1 MPIGTIRELSL
12 RQRLLL
18 LTMLTSGIGV
28 LLGCLG
34 FLAYDMHVA
43 KEHKEEDL
51 RSVADL
57 VGTNSTAAL
66 AFDDAI
72 GGSKLLEALS
82 TRSQIRFGVLYRSDG
97 DFFASYIRADLN
109 AKILP
114 PDRPPDGMVWSKNRV
129 SYSTS
134 VRLERR
140 RLGWL
145 YLESD
150 ITDLQERLRRFEQ
163 LTALIAVGSLLVV
176 YLLTAVMQRGITR
189 PIRNLA
195 AIARSFAAEK
205 SYSLRA
211 PPLAGRELRQLGAD
225 FNHMLDEIERRDA
238 ALNEARDVL
247 ELRVAARTGE
257 LEMEV
262 KERRRTEQE
271 LQQRTAFLNTLITNN
286 PLAIAVGGPDGNLEL
301 VNPALEKLFG
311 YTSEEAIGRRVDDLL
326 YPSCL
331 NREEMDERLKNVKK
345 DSIHETAKRKRR
357 SGDLVD
363 VEVHAV
369 PLPLESGEHN
379 VLALYQDISERLE
392 AQRALR
398 ESEELFRT
406 VSAAA
411 PIGIFYTDAT
421 GKILYTN
428 KRWEEMTGRT
438 AEHAMRKG
446 WADAVHPED
455 RTVVEK
461 LWESGFALQI
471 ELRDQCRFLTPEGHV
486 NWVQWQTR
494 ALAGTDGILQ
504 GYVGVIEDITKQRAA
519 EQRLVEAKQAAEAA
533 SRAKSEFLA
542 NMSHE
547 IRTPMNGILGMTE
560 LALDTELKP
569 EQREYLEMVRSSAE
583 SLLGII
589 NDILDFSKIEAGRL
603 DLESVPFSLLDCIES
618 ALEPLAVRAQQ
629 KELEVTWALQG
640 EVPEVLLGDPTR
652 LRQILINLAGNA
664 IKFTKEGEVSVR
676 AQRLQSADG
685 FIPIRFSVFDTG
697 MGIPKDKQQQ
707 IFDAFSQGDSSTTRE
722 FGGTGLGL
730 SISARLIRLMKGDI
744 ELESAR
750 DKGSTFTFTV
760 PFLIGTAA
768 ATMLPQAAHP
778 AMENER
784 ALVVDDNEINRILLM
799 HILPQWGL
807 LATCAASGME
817 ALELFRKNFEEGTPF
832 SVVLLDQNMPGM
844 DGYEVAERM
853 RQFAKKDQPV
863 IVILSSAPGSVDAA
877 RLKKLGI
884 ERSLIKPL
892 RRATLL
898 EAIRHGLKLPAPSQ
912 KPPNPGA
919 EMGKGRGLRLL
930 LVGDNRV
937 NQKMALRLPE
947 KMGHQVTLAINGRE
961 ALELLKPNSF
971 DLILMDI
978 QMPVM
983 GGVEA
988 TQKIRDAEHQSGGHI
1003 PIIAMTAHAMA
1014 GDAEK
1019 YLSIGMDGYVSKPVR
1034 AGFLRAEIDR
1044 LTRPALAET
1053 PRPTLKGEE
1062 YMPSATVD
1070 LAELLARVENDREL
1084 MRDLLLIFKEEFPR
1098 HLQALRLAVDS
1109 LDGEK
1114 VAAEAHTLKGML
1126 SNLAAGPVADAAARL
1141 EQLGRSREVSE
1152 FREACASF
1160 ESISKELL
1168 LQLDAYMVEVCG

>member
-1 MPIGTIRELSL
+1 MLMRYIREFSL

-43 KEHKEEDL
+43 RENMEEDTH
-51 RSVADL
+51 SAADL
-57 VGTNSTAAL
+57 IGTNSTAAL

-72 GGSKLLEALS
+72 GGTKLLEALS
-82 TRSQIRFGVLYRSDG
+82 TRSEIRLGVLYRSNG
-97 DFFASYIRADLN
+97 GYLASYIRADL
-109 AKILP
+109 KGKVLP
-114 PDRPPDGMVWSKNRV
+114 PDRPPDGMVWSKNRI
-129 SYSTS
+129 SYLSP
-134 VRLERR
+134 VQLDNR

-150 ITDLQERLRRFEQ
+150 ITDLRERVRHFEQ
-163 LTALIAVGSLLVV
+163 LTALIAMGSLLVV
-176 YLLTAVMQRGITR
+176 YFLTAALQRGTTG
-189 PIRNLA
+189 PIQNLA
-195 AIARSFAAEK
+195 AIARSIAAQK

-211 PPLAGRELRQLGAD
+211 PPLSGRELRQLGAD

-238 ALNEARDVL
+238 ALNDARDAL
-247 ELRVAARTGE
+247 ELRVAARTRD
-257 LEMEV
+257 LEMQV
-262 KERRRTEQE
+262 KERRHADQE
-271 LQQRTAFLNTLITNN
+271 LQQRTTFLNTLITSN
-286 PLAIAVGGPDGNLEL
+286 PLAIAVGGPDGSLEL
-301 VNPALEKLFG
+301 VNPAFEKLFG
-311 YTSEEAIGRRVDDLL
+311 YPCEEAIGRRVDELL
-326 YPSCL
+326 YPSSL
-331 NREEMDERLKNVKK
+331 SREEMDERLKNVKK
-345 DSIHETAKRKRR
+345 DSIHEAVKRKKK

-369 PLPLESGEHN
+369 PLPLENGEQN

-392 AQRALR
+392 AQRALG

-411 PIGIFYTDAT
+411 PIGIFCTNAS
-421 GKILYTN
+421 GKIIYTN
-428 KRWEEMTGRT
+428 RRWEEMTGRKG
-438 AEHAMRKG
+438 EDAMRSG
-446 WADAVHPED
+446 LADAVHPED
-455 RTVVEK
+455 RAIVEK
-461 LWESGFALQI
+461 LWESGFALRM

-486 NWVQWQTR
+486 NWVQWQTK
-494 ALAGTDGILQ
+494 ALVGRDGALE
-504 GYVGVIEDITKQRAA
+504 GYVGVIEDITRRRAA
-519 EQRLVEAKQAAEAA
+519 EQRLMEAKQVAEAA

-547 IRTPMNGILGMTE
+547 IRTPLNGILGMTE

-603 DLESVPFSLLDCIES
+603 DLESVSFSLPDCIES

-629 KELEVTWALQG
+629 KGLEVTWALQG
-640 EVPEVLLGDPTR
+640 DVPEVLLGDPTR
-652 LRQILINLAGNA
+652 LRQILINLVGNA

-676 AQRLQSADG
+676 AQRLQSKDG
-685 FIPIRFSVFDTG
+685 FIRIRFSVSDTG

-707 IFDAFSQGDSSTTRE
+707 IFDAFSQADSSTTRE

-730 SISARLIRLMKGDI
+730 SISARLIQLMKGEI
-744 ELESAR
+744 ELESTPG
-750 DKGSTFTFTV
+750 KGSSFTFNV

-768 ATMLPQAAHP
+768 AHVLPLAAHP
-778 AMENER
+778 ATENER

-799 HILPQWGL
+799 RVLPQWGL
-807 LATCAASGME
+807 HTTSAANGVE
-817 ALELFRKNFEEGTPF
+817 ALELFRRSMEEGTPF

-844 DGYEVAERM
+844 DGYEVAERI
-853 RQFAKKDQPV
+853 RRFAKKDQPM

-898 EAIRHGLKLPAPSQ
+898 EAIRHGLKLPTPSE
-912 KPPNPGA
+912 KTPAHGA
-919 EMGKGRGLRLL
+919 EMGKASGLRVL
-930 LVGDNRV
+930 LVEDNRV
-937 NQKMALRLPE
+937 NQKLALRLLE
-947 KMGHQVTLAINGRE
+947 KMGHQVTLAINGSE
-961 ALELLKPNSF
+961 AIELLKPNSF
-971 DLILMDI
+971 DLVLMDI

-988 TQKIRDAEHQSGGHI
+988 TQKIRDAERESGGHI
-1003 PIIAMTAHAMA
+1003 PIVAMTAHAMA

-1019 YLSIGMDGYVSKPVR
+1019 YLSNGMDGYVSKPVR

-1044 LTRPALAET
+1044 LARPALADT
-1053 PRPTLKGEE
+1053 PRPTHKGEKH
-1062 YMPSATVD
+1062 MPNATID
-1070 LAELLARVENDREL
+1070 LPELLARVENDREL
-1084 MRDLLLIFKEEFPR
+1084 MRELLLIFKEEFPR
-1098 HLQALRLAVDS
+1098 HLQALRQAVDS
-1109 LDGEK
+1109 LDGER

-1126 SNLAAGPVADAAARL
+1126 SNLAASPAAGAAARL

-1160 ESISKELL
+1160 ENISKELL
-1168 LQLDAYMVEVCG
+1168 LQLDACMVEVCG